1 MVSSPEKSI
10 DIHVTPSA
18 SALPSAPTRNCAG
31 AYSPMTPAGCLSV
44 LMNIIQYSPDTCSNS
59 LYEGHV
65 ASGRSAVSAAPA
77 RFVSWPGPTGS
88 SVKLR

>member
-1 MVSSPEKSI
+1 MLSSPEKSV

-18 SALPSAPTRNCAG
+18 SALPSAPTRNWAG
-31 AYSPMTPAGCLSV
+31 AYSPMTPRGCCSV
-44 LMNIIQYSPDTCSNS
+44 YMNIIQYSPDTCSNS
-59 LYEGHV
+59 LCEGQV
-65 ASGRSAVSAAPA
+65 ASGRSAVRAALA